1 MSISSLAAART
12 EVTHCSGAL
21 RDFPTKRRYATQTAK
36 MAEMTLCN
44 HQTTIFSYGQIKPYY
59 SPSACQQV
67 MYYVLSFI
75 KYAGKNLNHL
85 LANVLER
92 ACFLVVNTG
101 TIVSLAAVKGFPL
114 KDGAKV

>member
-1 MSISSLAAART
+1 
-12 EVTHCSGAL
+12 
-21 RDFPTKRRYATQTAK
+21 
-36 MAEMTLCN
+36 
-44 HQTTIFSYGQIKPYY
+44 
-59 SPSACQQV
+59 

-92 ACFLVVNTG
+92 ACFLAASTG